1 MRVVIVRDEFCSN
14 ISHHTKILYTFLHHV
29 EASFV
34 EHTKHS
40 VTIWQTVMD
49 KGQTYMWETHEYDNN
64 DLESTASIFY
74 GIVLSIQHILLRL
87 FGFSLESAK
96 EWPRK
101 NLHTRLR
108 ARIKPF
114 FVMSSHSCILSVY
127 FLFLVVSVWTGYPRI
142 CYGSS
147 PSFCTSNLSAFD
159 ASTDLHNFGPN
170 ITVIF
175 IPGALNCSIPVFT
188 QIKLIPWHQLC
199 THE

>member
-101 NLHTRLR
+101 TLHTRLR
-108 ARIKPF
+108 ARIKTLFSVTLFCDVISFMYFICLFPF
-114 FVMSSHSCILSVY
+114 SCSLCFNWISQNLLWFLPQLLHLQFVCVWREHRSAQLWTEHHCHLHSWSSE
-127 FLFLVVSVWTGYPRI
+127 LFNSGI
-142 CYGSS
+142 
-147 PSFCTSNLSAFD
+147 
-159 ASTDLHNFGPN
+159 H
-170 ITVIF
+170 
-175 IPGALNCSIPVFT
+175 
-188 QIKLIPWHQLC
+188 
-199 THE
+199 